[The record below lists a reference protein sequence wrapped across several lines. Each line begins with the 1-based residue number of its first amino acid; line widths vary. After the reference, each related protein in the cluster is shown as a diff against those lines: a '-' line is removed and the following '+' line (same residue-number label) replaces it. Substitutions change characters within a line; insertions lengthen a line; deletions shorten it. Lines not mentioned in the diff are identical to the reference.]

1 MAHSTWWPATDTLE
15 HAQST
20 SRYGMWAA
28 GFVAVVTAIVATIA
42 LVSGSAI
49 AGIDAWAYLD
59 AVLFAAITFGIYKL
73 SRVAAVAGLVLYVLE
88 SLYAMAQLAGPRSG
102 IVLRIIITLAFVHAV
117 RGTFA
122 YRRLSASA
130 PPTASPTPPPTL

>member
-15 HAQST
+15 HARST
-20 SRYGMWAA
+20 SRYGVWAA
-28 GFVAVVTAIVATIA
+28 GFVAAITAVVATIA

-73 SRVAAVAGLVLYVLE
+73 SRFAAVAGLVLYVLE

-102 IVLRIIITLAFVHAV
+102 IVLRIIITLAFIHAV

-130 PPTASPTPPPTL
+130 PPTVSPTPPPTA

>member
-1 MAHSTWWPATDTLE
+1 MAHSTLWPATDTLE
-15 HAQST
+15 HAHST

-42 LVSGSAI
+42 LVSGSAF

-59 AVLFAAITFGIYKL
+59 AILFAAITFGIYKL
-73 SRVAAVAGLVLYVLE
+73 SRFAAVAGLVLYVLE

-102 IVLRIIITLAFVHAV
+102 IVLRIIITLAFIHAV

-122 YRRLSASA
+122 YRRLLASA
-130 PPTASPTPPPTL
+130 PPTASPTPPPTV